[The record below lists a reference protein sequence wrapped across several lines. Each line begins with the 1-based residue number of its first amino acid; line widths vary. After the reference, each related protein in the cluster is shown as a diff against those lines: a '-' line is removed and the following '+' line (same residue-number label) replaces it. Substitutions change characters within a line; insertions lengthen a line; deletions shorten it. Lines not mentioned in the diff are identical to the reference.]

1 MVYGHFVV
9 RVTAA
14 ANEIHF
20 IAEGPLP
27 SVLQEVS
34 LPIINNDECEGMYRD
49 AGYIEHIPN
58 IFICAGYKKGGK
70 DSCEVKMHSYIASK
84 NLLISP
90 VEGIFQS
97 LCFIGIT

>member
-1 MVYGHFVV
+1 MVYGHCV
-9 RVTAA
+9 RVTA

-70 DSCEVKMHSYIASK
+70 DSCEVKMQCINFFH
-84 NLLISP
+84 LINRAC
-90 VEGIFQS
+90 
-97 LCFIGIT
+97 L